1 MQAKQALCIIE
12 NGIIHCSV
20 FSTDSI
26 NTFALGDNMGII
38 MAILISNSITTQ
50 WDTVNY
56 VILALL

>member
-12 NGIIHCSV
+12 NGIIHRSV
-20 FSTDSI
+20 FSTDSR
-26 NTFALGDNMGII
+26 NTFALGDNVGII
-38 MAILISNSITTQ
+38 MAIFSNSITTQ